1 MFLFFVPL
9 RRQIFLC
16 DAPYLCSTVSH
27 MYVLLCP
34 ICMSYCVP
42 YVCHTV
48 SHMYVLLW
56 LHILPVWLHILPLV
70 PCAAT
75 CSAMPPQILPV
86 PPGAEA
92 TTANHLSGPGAES
105 QHFSAC
111 IFEHT
116 NRQSVLL
123 MMIYVA
129 VDDLPVNTATGLPE
143 VEVVYTTH
151 RRWSMCLGNMCVDVS
166 SDKVW

>member
-34 ICMSYCVP
+34 VCMSYCV
-42 YVCHTV
+42 
-48 SHMYVLLW
+48 
-56 LHILPVWLHILPLV
+56 PVWLHILPLV

-75 CSAMPPQILPV
+75 CSAMPAQILPV

-166 SDKVW
+166 SDNKVW